1 MIVAVTA
8 VRMMQV
14 VADAIV
20 HVIAVWNRLV
30 AAAGAV
36 HVTRFVATA
45 AVVGG
50 ALVGVVGRHFDYV
63 LVDVIA
69 MRVVE
74 VTIMQIIG
82 VPAMAYRR
90 MPATRTMLMSMI
102 GVVWRRTRRHRLSS
116 FLSSGSADIAVRPS
130 AA

>member
-1 MIVAVTA
+1 VIVAVIA
-8 VRMMQV
+8 VPMMQV
-14 VADAIV
+14 VANAIV
-20 HVIAVWNRLV
+20 HVIAVRNRLV

-36 HVTRFVATA
+36 DVIRCVATA

-50 ALVGVVGRHFDYV
+50 APVRVVGRHFDHV

-82 VPAMAYRR
+82 VAAVAHRRVPAA
-90 MPATRTMLMSMI
+90 RTVLMGMI
-102 GVVWRRTRRHRLSS
+102 GVVWRRTSRHRLSS
-116 FLSSGSADIAVRPS
+116 FLSSGSAATAVRPS

>member
-82 VPAMAYRR
+82 VAAMAYCGVSAPR
-90 MPATRTMLMSMI
+90 AVLMGMI